1 MDIMLTY
8 VALLV
13 ATTVIQ
19 RVLAPKPKGTK
30 AAALEDFSVPTA
42 EVGRPIP
49 WLFGTRKIKDP
60 NCIWYGDLRT
70 NRKKKDDG
78 TFFWYYMGLH
88 LEICI
93 GPVDEIKRIWY
104 GDKMCWDGSIAET
117 TYGTVI
123 NQQNLYG
130 GIRSEGGIWIAFD
143 AMFGDADQ
151 PANAYMESQLGAPVS
166 AFRDSLTLVFH
177 QGIISANSAYV
188 RPIMP
193 LVQRIYAGWAD
204 ECWFPE
210 TASIAA
216 PIAAINPMHGELYR
230 EIMRHRPGLY
240 IGFEEAP
247 DEFGA
252 FTGSI
257 TNWGSGQNG
266 TYIGTLPRHGGI
278 VPHGSQSVGC
288 VTPNGGVTFPQ
299 NAKYSYTTNDVV
311 MLACK
316 LRLSQSFRSAA
327 VDGRY
332 YLWLEGRLQDANNHG
347 LGALFILDD
356 VNGDRLEVSYKGASD
371 LDWNGAHIVL
381 PEGTL
386 TNGAEFFLALRITKT
401 GGTHGTGMIS
411 LWLGC
416 NATFVGSSSFPAKA
430 ITPTRDAVLVR
441 IGHGSGGD
449 VPDHPIYAEVD
460 DFAIFTSHLAQS
472 SIENLARA
480 YCSDRDYDMNP
491 AHIISNVWTD
501 QHQGMAYD
509 PAMIDDAAMR
519 YCAQLLYDE
528 EFGIS
533 LYWARQES
541 IENFVAEVCRH
552 ADLLQSINPRTG
564 QLRLIA
570 LRDDYDIEDLI
581 EITEDDIIE
590 IVEWQETAS
599 GEGTN
604 TVTVTYED
612 RNGDQQAATYQNRA
626 AALHYGV
633 IAQTIDY
640 PGITTAELA
649 MRVAERECRKLG
661 GNFAKGK
668 IKCNRLPWDI
678 MPGAVFVLSHGP
690 EGIGPLV
697 VRVLEWSGGTL
708 TSGAITLNV
717 VQDVFSLKHDVSR
730 FFPQSGEWTAPDT
743 AAAPCENE
751 TVQEMPYWM
760 TRNVYGVAET
770 STMPVEAGYIL
781 ALGTRPT
788 PTTTDIDIWSGVPP
802 AAVVQ
807 TAEDRGIVPTA
818 TLAAAIDYLDGTD
831 IELADSVD
839 LGDVQPGWL
848 AQIGEGSGAEIV
860 LVDSIDGQHIA
871 ITRGVLDTVP
881 HQWPIGERLY
891 FISSSPSEW
900 PYSPVQYANGDDV
913 AVKLQAGSRAGE
925 IDIEE
930 AASLSITMASRIAR
944 PYPPGAVKVNAI
956 YFPSVWDDWSEL
968 EITWAHRDRIEQTA
982 PVEWTAASIGPESG
996 TTYTVQA
1003 YGIDEDGVETRFY
1016 QATGISGTTDTI
1028 DLDTYPLPVD
1038 AAIVSVRVWSVR
1050 DGLASWQ
1057 HVATNIINLHAPTD
1071 LAAEYDA

>member
-1 MDIMLTY
+1 MGIFGY

-13 ATTVIQ
+13 ASTLIM
-19 RVLAPKPKGTK
+19 RVLAPKPKGPK
-30 AAALEDFSVPTA
+30 AAALEDFTVPTA

-49 WLFGTRKIKDP
+49 WVFGTRKIKDP

-70 NRKKKDDG
+70 NRKKKGGG

-216 PIAAINPMHGELYR
+216 PNAI
-230 EIMRHRPGLY
+230 
-240 IGFEEAP
+240 P
-247 DEFGA
+247 D
-252 FTGSI
+252 
-257 TNWGSGQNG
+257 
-266 TYIGTLPRHGGI
+266 
-278 VPHGSQSVGC
+278 C
-288 VTPNGGVTFPQ
+288 
-299 NAKYSYTTNDVV
+299 
-311 MLACK
+311 
-316 LRLSQSFRSAA
+316 
-327 VDGRY
+327 
-332 YLWLEGRLQDANNHG
+332 
-347 LGALFILDD
+347 
-356 VNGDRLEVSYKGASD
+356 
-371 LDWNGAHIVL
+371 
-381 PEGTL
+381 
-386 TNGAEFFLALRITKT
+386 
-401 GGTHGTGMIS
+401 
-411 LWLGC
+411 
-416 NATFVGSSSFPAKA
+416 
-430 ITPTRDAVLVR
+430 
-441 IGHGSGGD
+441 
-449 VPDHPIYAEVD
+449 
-460 DFAIFTSHLAQS
+460 HL
-472 SIENLARA
+472 
-480 YCSDRDYDMNP
+480 CDYDMNP

-930 AASLSITMASRIAR
+930 AASLSITMASRQAR
-944 PYPPGAVKVNAI
+944 PYPPGN
-956 YFPSVWDDWSEL
+956 L
-968 EITWAHRDRIEQTA
+968 EINSEAYPTLLLGPLTVTWAERDRVVQGTTIISQDDATDY
-982 PVEWTAASIGPESG
+982 GPESG
-996 TTYTVQA
+996 TTYNCYA
-1003 YGIDEDGVETRFY
+1003 YDDSDDTLLDSD
-1016 QATGISGTTDTI
+1016 TGISAATWS
-1028 DLDTYPLPVD
+1028 PVLYGSHMLRIEIE
-1038 AAIVSVRVWSVR
+1038 AER
-1050 DGLASWQ
+1050 DGYVSWQ
-1057 HVATNIINLHAPTD
+1057 RQVRSFTFIADRARIVVSGDPRETATGNIRDTTG
-1071 LAAEYDA
+1071 

>member
-1 MDIMLTY
+1 MGIFGY

-13 ATTVIQ
+13 ASTLIM
-19 RVLAPKPKGTK
+19 RVLEPKPKGPK
-30 AAALEDFSVPTA
+30 AAALEDFTVPTA

-49 WLFGTRKIKDP
+49 WVFGTRKIKDP

-70 NRKKKDDG
+70 NRKKKGGG

-216 PIAAINPMHGELYR
+216 PNAI
-230 EIMRHRPGLY
+230 
-240 IGFEEAP
+240 P
-247 DEFGA
+247 D
-252 FTGSI
+252 
-257 TNWGSGQNG
+257 
-266 TYIGTLPRHGGI
+266 
-278 VPHGSQSVGC
+278 C
-288 VTPNGGVTFPQ
+288 
-299 NAKYSYTTNDVV
+299 
-311 MLACK
+311 
-316 LRLSQSFRSAA
+316 
-327 VDGRY
+327 
-332 YLWLEGRLQDANNHG
+332 
-347 LGALFILDD
+347 
-356 VNGDRLEVSYKGASD
+356 
-371 LDWNGAHIVL
+371 
-381 PEGTL
+381 
-386 TNGAEFFLALRITKT
+386 
-401 GGTHGTGMIS
+401 
-411 LWLGC
+411 
-416 NATFVGSSSFPAKA
+416 
-430 ITPTRDAVLVR
+430 
-441 IGHGSGGD
+441 
-449 VPDHPIYAEVD
+449 
-460 DFAIFTSHLAQS
+460 HL
-472 SIENLARA
+472 
-480 YCSDRDYDMNP
+480 CDYDMNP

-760 TRNVYGVAET
+760 IRNVYGVAET

-930 AASLSITMASRIAR
+930 AASLSITMASRQAR
-944 PYPPGAVKVNAI
+944 PYPPGN
-956 YFPSVWDDWSEL
+956 L
-968 EITWAHRDRIEQTA
+968 EINSEAYPTLLLGPLTVTWAERDRVVQGTTIISQDDATDY
-982 PVEWTAASIGPESG
+982 GPESG
-996 TTYTVQA
+996 TTYNCYA
-1003 YGIDEDGVETRFY
+1003 YDDSDDTLLDSD
-1016 QATGISGTTDTI
+1016 TGISAATWSPVITTSC
-1028 DLDTYPLPVD
+1028 DLRIEIE
-1038 AAIVSVRVWSVR
+1038 AER
-1050 DGLASWQ
+1050 DGYVSWQ
-1057 HVATNIINLHAPTD
+1057 RQVRSFTFIADRARIVVSGDPRETATGNIRDTTG
-1071 LAAEYDA
+1071 

>member
-1 MDIMLTY
+1 MGIFGY

-13 ATTVIQ
+13 ASTLIM
-19 RVLAPKPKGTK
+19 RVLEPKPKGPK
-30 AAALEDFSVPTA
+30 AAALEDFTVPTA

-49 WLFGTRKIKDP
+49 WVFGTRKIKDP

-70 NRKKKDDG
+70 NRKKKGGG

-216 PIAAINPMHGELYR
+216 TR
-230 EIMRHRPGLY
+230 
-240 IGFEEAP
+240 
-247 DEFGA
+247 
-252 FTGSI
+252 
-257 TNWGSGQNG
+257 
-266 TYIGTLPRHGGI
+266 
-278 VPHGSQSVGC
+278 
-288 VTPNGGVTFPQ
+288 GV
-299 NAKYSYTTNDVV
+299 
-311 MLACK
+311 
-316 LRLSQSFRSAA
+316 
-327 VDGRY
+327 
-332 YLWLEGRLQDANNHG
+332 
-347 LGALFILDD
+347 LDT
-356 VNGDRLEVSYKGASD
+356 V
-371 LDWNGAHIVL
+371 
-381 PEGTL
+381 
-386 TNGAEFFLALRITKT
+386 
-401 GGTHGTGMIS
+401 
-411 LWLGC
+411 C
-416 NATFVGSSSFPAKA
+416 
-430 ITPTRDAVLVR
+430 
-441 IGHGSGGD
+441 
-449 VPDHPIYAEVD
+449 
-460 DFAIFTSHLAQS
+460 
-472 SIENLARA
+472 
-480 YCSDRDYDMNP
+480 DYDMNP

-930 AASLSITMASRIAR
+930 AASLSITMASRQAR
-944 PYPPGAVKVNAI
+944 PYPPGN
-956 YFPSVWDDWSEL
+956 L
-968 EITWAHRDRIEQTA
+968 EINSEAYPTLLLGPLTVTWAERDRVVQGTTIISQDDATDY
-982 PVEWTAASIGPESG
+982 GPESG
-996 TTYTVQA
+996 TTYNCYA
-1003 YGIDEDGVETRFY
+1003 YDDSDDTLLDSD
-1016 QATGISGTTDTI
+1016 TGISAATWSPVITTSC
-1028 DLDTYPLPVD
+1028 DLRIEIE
-1038 AAIVSVRVWSVR
+1038 AER
-1050 DGLASWQ
+1050 DGYVSWQ
-1057 HVATNIINLHAPTD
+1057 RQVRSFTFIADRARIVVSGDPRETATGNIRDTTG
-1071 LAAEYDA
+1071 

>member
-1 MDIMLTY
+1 MGIFGY

-13 ATTVIQ
+13 ASTLIM
-19 RVLAPKPKGTK
+19 RVLEPKPKGPK
-30 AAALEDFSVPTA
+30 AAALEDFTVPTA

-49 WLFGTRKIKDP
+49 WVFGTRKIKDP

-70 NRKKKDDG
+70 NRKKKGGG

-216 PIAAINPMHGELYR
+216 PNAI
-230 EIMRHRPGLY
+230 
-240 IGFEEAP
+240 P
-247 DEFGA
+247 D
-252 FTGSI
+252 
-257 TNWGSGQNG
+257 
-266 TYIGTLPRHGGI
+266 
-278 VPHGSQSVGC
+278 C
-288 VTPNGGVTFPQ
+288 
-299 NAKYSYTTNDVV
+299 
-311 MLACK
+311 
-316 LRLSQSFRSAA
+316 
-327 VDGRY
+327 
-332 YLWLEGRLQDANNHG
+332 
-347 LGALFILDD
+347 
-356 VNGDRLEVSYKGASD
+356 
-371 LDWNGAHIVL
+371 
-381 PEGTL
+381 
-386 TNGAEFFLALRITKT
+386 
-401 GGTHGTGMIS
+401 
-411 LWLGC
+411 
-416 NATFVGSSSFPAKA
+416 
-430 ITPTRDAVLVR
+430 
-441 IGHGSGGD
+441 
-449 VPDHPIYAEVD
+449 
-460 DFAIFTSHLAQS
+460 HL
-472 SIENLARA
+472 
-480 YCSDRDYDMNP
+480 CDYDMNP

-612 RNGDQQAATYQNRA
+612 RNGDQQAVTYQNRA

-760 TRNVYGVAET
+760 IRNVYGVAET

-930 AASLSITMASRIAR
+930 AASLSITMASRQAR
-944 PYPPGAVKVNAI
+944 PYPPGN
-956 YFPSVWDDWSEL
+956 L
-968 EITWAHRDRIEQTA
+968 EINSEAYPTLLLGPLTVTWAERDRVVQGTTIISQDDATDY
-982 PVEWTAASIGPESG
+982 GPESG
-996 TTYTVQA
+996 TTYNCYA
-1003 YGIDEDGVETRFY
+1003 YDDSDDTLLDSD
-1016 QATGISGTTDTI
+1016 TGISAATWSPVITTSC
-1028 DLDTYPLPVD
+1028 DLRIEIE
-1038 AAIVSVRVWSVR
+1038 AER
-1050 DGLASWQ
+1050 DGYVSWQ
-1057 HVATNIINLHAPTD
+1057 RQVRSFTFIADRARIVVSGDPRETATGNIRDTTG
-1071 LAAEYDA
+1071 

>member
-1 MDIMLTY
+1 MGIFGY

-13 ATTVIQ
+13 ASTLIM
-19 RVLAPKPKGTK
+19 RVLEPKPKGPK
-30 AAALEDFSVPTA
+30 AAALEDFTVPTA

-49 WLFGTRKIKDP
+49 WVFGTRKIKDP

-70 NRKKKDDG
+70 NRKKKGDG

-216 PIAAINPMHGELYR
+216 P
-230 EIMRHRPGLY
+230 
-240 IGFEEAP
+240 
-247 DEFGA
+247 
-252 FTGSI
+252 
-257 TNWGSGQNG
+257 
-266 TYIGTLPRHGGI
+266 
-278 VPHGSQSVGC
+278 
-288 VTPNGGVTFPQ
+288 
-299 NAKYSYTTNDVV
+299 K
-311 MLACK
+311 
-316 LRLSQSFRSAA
+316 
-327 VDGRY
+327 
-332 YLWLEGRLQDANNHG
+332 
-347 LGALFILDD
+347 
-356 VNGDRLEVSYKGASD
+356 
-371 LDWNGAHIVL
+371 
-381 PEGTL
+381 
-386 TNGAEFFLALRITKT
+386 
-401 GGTHGTGMIS
+401 
-411 LWLGC
+411 
-416 NATFVGSSSFPAKA
+416 
-430 ITPTRDAVLVR
+430 
-441 IGHGSGGD
+441 
-449 VPDHPIYAEVD
+449 
-460 DFAIFTSHLAQS
+460 FAIPDCHL
-472 SIENLARA
+472 
-480 YCSDRDYDMNP
+480 CDYDMNP

-930 AASLSITMASRIAR
+930 AASLSITMASRQAR
-944 PYPPGAVKVNAI
+944 PYPPGN
-956 YFPSVWDDWSEL
+956 L
-968 EITWAHRDRIEQTA
+968 EINSEAYPTLLLGPLTVTWAERDRVVQGTTIISQDDATDY
-982 PVEWTAASIGPESG
+982 GPESG
-996 TTYTVQA
+996 TTYNCYA
-1003 YGIDEDGVETRFY
+1003 YDDSDDTLLDSD
-1016 QATGISGTTDTI
+1016 TGISAATWSPVITTSC
-1028 DLDTYPLPVD
+1028 DLRIEIE
-1038 AAIVSVRVWSVR
+1038 AER
-1050 DGLASWQ
+1050 DGYVSWQ
-1057 HVATNIINLHAPTD
+1057 RQVRSFTFIADRARIVVSGDPRETATGNIRDTTG
-1071 LAAEYDA
+1071 

>member
-1 MDIMLTY
+1 MGIFGY

-13 ATTVIQ
+13 ASTLIM
-19 RVLAPKPKGTK
+19 RVLEPKPKGPK
-30 AAALEDFSVPTA
+30 AAALEDFTVPTA

-49 WLFGTRKIKDP
+49 WVFGTRKIKDP

-70 NRKKKDDG
+70 NRKKKGGG

-216 PIAAINPMHGELYR
+216 TR
-230 EIMRHRPGLY
+230 
-240 IGFEEAP
+240 
-247 DEFGA
+247 
-252 FTGSI
+252 
-257 TNWGSGQNG
+257 
-266 TYIGTLPRHGGI
+266 
-278 VPHGSQSVGC
+278 GC
-288 VTPNGGVTFPQ
+288 
-299 NAKYSYTTNDVV
+299 
-311 MLACK
+311 
-316 LRLSQSFRSAA
+316 
-327 VDGRY
+327 
-332 YLWLEGRLQDANNHG
+332 
-347 LGALFILDD
+347 LDT
-356 VNGDRLEVSYKGASD
+356 V
-371 LDWNGAHIVL
+371 
-381 PEGTL
+381 
-386 TNGAEFFLALRITKT
+386 
-401 GGTHGTGMIS
+401 
-411 LWLGC
+411 C
-416 NATFVGSSSFPAKA
+416 
-430 ITPTRDAVLVR
+430 
-441 IGHGSGGD
+441 
-449 VPDHPIYAEVD
+449 
-460 DFAIFTSHLAQS
+460 
-472 SIENLARA
+472 
-480 YCSDRDYDMNP
+480 DYDMNP

-930 AASLSITMASRIAR
+930 AASLSITMASRQAR
-944 PYPPGAVKVNAI
+944 PYPPGN
-956 YFPSVWDDWSEL
+956 L
-968 EITWAHRDRIEQTA
+968 EINSEAYPTLLLGPLTVTWAERDRVVQGTTIISQDDATDY
-982 PVEWTAASIGPESG
+982 GPESG
-996 TTYTVQA
+996 TTYNCYA
-1003 YGIDEDGVETRFY
+1003 YDDSDDTLLDSD
-1016 QATGISGTTDTI
+1016 TGISAATWSPVITTSC
-1028 DLDTYPLPVD
+1028 DLRIEIE
-1038 AAIVSVRVWSVR
+1038 AER
-1050 DGLASWQ
+1050 DGYVSWQ
-1057 HVATNIINLHAPTD
+1057 RQVRSFTFIADRARIVVSGDPRETATGNIRDTTG
-1071 LAAEYDA
+1071 

>member
-1 MDIMLTY
+1 MGIFGY

-13 ATTVIQ
+13 ASTLIM
-19 RVLAPKPKGTK
+19 RVLAPKPKGPK
-30 AAALEDFSVPTA
+30 AAALEDFTVPTA

-49 WLFGTRKIKDP
+49 WVFGTRKIKDP

-70 NRKKKDDG
+70 NRKKKGDG

-216 PIAAINPMHGELYR
+216 P
-230 EIMRHRPGLY
+230 
-240 IGFEEAP
+240 
-247 DEFGA
+247 
-252 FTGSI
+252 
-257 TNWGSGQNG
+257 
-266 TYIGTLPRHGGI
+266 
-278 VPHGSQSVGC
+278 
-288 VTPNGGVTFPQ
+288 
-299 NAKYSYTTNDVV
+299 K
-311 MLACK
+311 
-316 LRLSQSFRSAA
+316 
-327 VDGRY
+327 
-332 YLWLEGRLQDANNHG
+332 
-347 LGALFILDD
+347 
-356 VNGDRLEVSYKGASD
+356 
-371 LDWNGAHIVL
+371 
-381 PEGTL
+381 
-386 TNGAEFFLALRITKT
+386 
-401 GGTHGTGMIS
+401 
-411 LWLGC
+411 
-416 NATFVGSSSFPAKA
+416 
-430 ITPTRDAVLVR
+430 
-441 IGHGSGGD
+441 
-449 VPDHPIYAEVD
+449 
-460 DFAIFTSHLAQS
+460 FAIPDCHL
-472 SIENLARA
+472 
-480 YCSDRDYDMNP
+480 CDYDMNP

-612 RNGDQQAATYQNRA
+612 RNGDQQAVTYQNRA

-930 AASLSITMASRIAR
+930 AASLSITMASRQAR
-944 PYPPGAVKVNAI
+944 PYPPGN
-956 YFPSVWDDWSEL
+956 L
-968 EITWAHRDRIEQTA
+968 EINSEAYPTLLLGPLTVTWAERDRVVQGTTIISQDDATDY
-982 PVEWTAASIGPESG
+982 GPESG
-996 TTYTVQA
+996 TTYNCYA
-1003 YGIDEDGVETRFY
+1003 YDDSDDTLLDSD
-1016 QATGISGTTDTI
+1016 TGISAATWSPVITTSC
-1028 DLDTYPLPVD
+1028 DLRIEIE
-1038 AAIVSVRVWSVR
+1038 AER
-1050 DGLASWQ
+1050 DGYVSWQ
-1057 HVATNIINLHAPTD
+1057 RQVRSFTFIADRARIVVSGDPRETATGNIRDTTG
-1071 LAAEYDA
+1071 

>member
-1 MDIMLTY
+1 MGIFGY

-13 ATTVIQ
+13 ASTLIM
-19 RVLAPKPKGTK
+19 RVLEPKPKGPK
-30 AAALEDFSVPTA
+30 AAALEDFTVPTA

-49 WLFGTRKIKDP
+49 WVFGTRKIKDP

-70 NRKKKDDG
+70 NRKKKGGG

-216 PIAAINPMHGELYR
+216 PNAI
-230 EIMRHRPGLY
+230 
-240 IGFEEAP
+240 P
-247 DEFGA
+247 D
-252 FTGSI
+252 
-257 TNWGSGQNG
+257 
-266 TYIGTLPRHGGI
+266 
-278 VPHGSQSVGC
+278 C
-288 VTPNGGVTFPQ
+288 
-299 NAKYSYTTNDVV
+299 
-311 MLACK
+311 
-316 LRLSQSFRSAA
+316 
-327 VDGRY
+327 
-332 YLWLEGRLQDANNHG
+332 
-347 LGALFILDD
+347 
-356 VNGDRLEVSYKGASD
+356 
-371 LDWNGAHIVL
+371 
-381 PEGTL
+381 
-386 TNGAEFFLALRITKT
+386 
-401 GGTHGTGMIS
+401 
-411 LWLGC
+411 
-416 NATFVGSSSFPAKA
+416 
-430 ITPTRDAVLVR
+430 
-441 IGHGSGGD
+441 
-449 VPDHPIYAEVD
+449 
-460 DFAIFTSHLAQS
+460 HL
-472 SIENLARA
+472 
-480 YCSDRDYDMNP
+480 CDYDMNP

-612 RNGDQQAATYQNRA
+612 RNGDQQAVTYQNRA

-930 AASLSITMASRIAR
+930 AASLSITMASRQAR
-944 PYPPGAVKVNAI
+944 PYPPGN
-956 YFPSVWDDWSEL
+956 L
-968 EITWAHRDRIEQTA
+968 EINSEAYPTLLLGPLTVTWAERDRVVQGTTIISQDDATDY
-982 PVEWTAASIGPESG
+982 GPESG
-996 TTYTVQA
+996 TTYNCYA
-1003 YGIDEDGVETRFY
+1003 YDDSDDTLLDSD
-1016 QATGISGTTDTI
+1016 TGISAATWSPVITTSC
-1028 DLDTYPLPVD
+1028 DLRIEIE
-1038 AAIVSVRVWSVR
+1038 AER
-1050 DGLASWQ
+1050 DGYVSWQ
-1057 HVATNIINLHAPTD
+1057 RQVRSFTFIADRARIVVSGDPRETATGNIRDTTG
-1071 LAAEYDA
+1071 

>member
-1 MDIMLTY
+1 MGIFGY

-13 ATTVIQ
+13 ASTLIM
-19 RVLAPKPKGTK
+19 RVLEPKPKGPK
-30 AAALEDFSVPTA
+30 AAALEDFTVPTA

-49 WLFGTRKIKDP
+49 WVFGTRKIKDP

-70 NRKKKDDG
+70 NRKKKGGG

-216 PIAAINPMHGELYR
+216 TR
-230 EIMRHRPGLY
+230 
-240 IGFEEAP
+240 
-247 DEFGA
+247 
-252 FTGSI
+252 
-257 TNWGSGQNG
+257 
-266 TYIGTLPRHGGI
+266 
-278 VPHGSQSVGC
+278 GC
-288 VTPNGGVTFPQ
+288 
-299 NAKYSYTTNDVV
+299 
-311 MLACK
+311 
-316 LRLSQSFRSAA
+316 
-327 VDGRY
+327 
-332 YLWLEGRLQDANNHG
+332 
-347 LGALFILDD
+347 LDT
-356 VNGDRLEVSYKGASD
+356 V
-371 LDWNGAHIVL
+371 
-381 PEGTL
+381 
-386 TNGAEFFLALRITKT
+386 
-401 GGTHGTGMIS
+401 
-411 LWLGC
+411 C
-416 NATFVGSSSFPAKA
+416 
-430 ITPTRDAVLVR
+430 
-441 IGHGSGGD
+441 
-449 VPDHPIYAEVD
+449 
-460 DFAIFTSHLAQS
+460 
-472 SIENLARA
+472 
-480 YCSDRDYDMNP
+480 DYDMNP

-760 TRNVYGVAET
+760 IRNVYGVAET

-930 AASLSITMASRIAR
+930 AASLSITMASRQAR
-944 PYPPGAVKVNAI
+944 PYPPGN
-956 YFPSVWDDWSEL
+956 L
-968 EITWAHRDRIEQTA
+968 EINSEAYPTLLLGPLTVTWAERDRVVQGTTIISQDDATDY
-982 PVEWTAASIGPESG
+982 GPESG
-996 TTYTVQA
+996 TTYNCYA
-1003 YGIDEDGVETRFY
+1003 YDDSDDTLLDSD
-1016 QATGISGTTDTI
+1016 TGISAATWSPVITTSC
-1028 DLDTYPLPVD
+1028 DLRIEIE
-1038 AAIVSVRVWSVR
+1038 AER
-1050 DGLASWQ
+1050 DGYVSWQ
-1057 HVATNIINLHAPTD
+1057 RQVRSFTFIADRARIVVSGDPRETATGNIRDTTG
-1071 LAAEYDA
+1071 

>member
-1 MDIMLTY
+1 MGIFGY

-13 ATTVIQ
+13 ASTLIM
-19 RVLAPKPKGTK
+19 RVLEPKPKGPK
-30 AAALEDFSVPTA
+30 AAALEDFTVPTA

-49 WLFGTRKIKDP
+49 WVFGTRKIKDP

-70 NRKKKDDG
+70 NRKKKGGG

-216 PIAAINPMHGELYR
+216 P
-230 EIMRHRPGLY
+230 
-240 IGFEEAP
+240 
-247 DEFGA
+247 
-252 FTGSI
+252 
-257 TNWGSGQNG
+257 
-266 TYIGTLPRHGGI
+266 
-278 VPHGSQSVGC
+278 
-288 VTPNGGVTFPQ
+288 
-299 NAKYSYTTNDVV
+299 K
-311 MLACK
+311 
-316 LRLSQSFRSAA
+316 
-327 VDGRY
+327 
-332 YLWLEGRLQDANNHG
+332 
-347 LGALFILDD
+347 
-356 VNGDRLEVSYKGASD
+356 
-371 LDWNGAHIVL
+371 
-381 PEGTL
+381 
-386 TNGAEFFLALRITKT
+386 
-401 GGTHGTGMIS
+401 
-411 LWLGC
+411 
-416 NATFVGSSSFPAKA
+416 
-430 ITPTRDAVLVR
+430 
-441 IGHGSGGD
+441 
-449 VPDHPIYAEVD
+449 
-460 DFAIFTSHLAQS
+460 FAIPDCHL
-472 SIENLARA
+472 
-480 YCSDRDYDMNP
+480 CDYDMNP

-930 AASLSITMASRIAR
+930 AASLSITMASRQAR
-944 PYPPGAVKVNAI
+944 PYPPGN
-956 YFPSVWDDWSEL
+956 L
-968 EITWAHRDRIEQTA
+968 EINSEAYPTLLLGPLTVTWAERDRVVQGTTIISQDDATDY
-982 PVEWTAASIGPESG
+982 GPESG
-996 TTYTVQA
+996 TTYNCYA
-1003 YGIDEDGVETRFY
+1003 YDDSDDTLLDSD
-1016 QATGISGTTDTI
+1016 TGISAATWSPVITTSC
-1028 DLDTYPLPVD
+1028 DLRIEIE
-1038 AAIVSVRVWSVR
+1038 AER
-1050 DGLASWQ
+1050 DGYVSWQ
-1057 HVATNIINLHAPTD
+1057 RQVRSFTFIADRARIVVSGDPRETATGNIRDTTG
-1071 LAAEYDA
+1071 

>member
-1 MDIMLTY
+1 MGIFGY

-13 ATTVIQ
+13 ASTLIM
-19 RVLAPKPKGTK
+19 RVLEPKPKGPK
-30 AAALEDFSVPTA
+30 AAALEDFTVPTA

-49 WLFGTRKIKDP
+49 WVFGTRKIKDP

-70 NRKKKDDG
+70 NRKKKGDG

-216 PIAAINPMHGELYR
+216 P
-230 EIMRHRPGLY
+230 
-240 IGFEEAP
+240 
-247 DEFGA
+247 
-252 FTGSI
+252 
-257 TNWGSGQNG
+257 
-266 TYIGTLPRHGGI
+266 
-278 VPHGSQSVGC
+278 
-288 VTPNGGVTFPQ
+288 
-299 NAKYSYTTNDVV
+299 K
-311 MLACK
+311 
-316 LRLSQSFRSAA
+316 
-327 VDGRY
+327 
-332 YLWLEGRLQDANNHG
+332 
-347 LGALFILDD
+347 
-356 VNGDRLEVSYKGASD
+356 
-371 LDWNGAHIVL
+371 
-381 PEGTL
+381 
-386 TNGAEFFLALRITKT
+386 
-401 GGTHGTGMIS
+401 
-411 LWLGC
+411 
-416 NATFVGSSSFPAKA
+416 
-430 ITPTRDAVLVR
+430 
-441 IGHGSGGD
+441 
-449 VPDHPIYAEVD
+449 
-460 DFAIFTSHLAQS
+460 FAIPDCHL
-472 SIENLARA
+472 
-480 YCSDRDYDMNP
+480 CDYDMNP

-612 RNGDQQAATYQNRA
+612 RNGDQQAVTYQNRA

-930 AASLSITMASRIAR
+930 AASLSITMASRQAR
-944 PYPPGAVKVNAI
+944 PYPPGN
-956 YFPSVWDDWSEL
+956 L
-968 EITWAHRDRIEQTA
+968 EINSEAYPTLLLGPLTVTWAERDRVVQGTTIISQDDATDY
-982 PVEWTAASIGPESG
+982 GPESG
-996 TTYTVQA
+996 TTYNCYA
-1003 YGIDEDGVETRFY
+1003 YDDSDDTLLDSD
-1016 QATGISGTTDTI
+1016 TGISAATWSPVITTSC
-1028 DLDTYPLPVD
+1028 DLRIEIE
-1038 AAIVSVRVWSVR
+1038 AER
-1050 DGLASWQ
+1050 DGYVSWQ
-1057 HVATNIINLHAPTD
+1057 RQVRSFTFIADRARIVVSGDPRETATGNIRDTTG
-1071 LAAEYDA
+1071 